1 MANLYELMGEYA
13 ELQAAA
19 EDPDIDAEQFAELL
33 KKVDEAK
40 GELRDKVDRIAK
52 LLRNLNGDAQKLK
65 YEEQR
70 LARRRQAMDNNA
82 ERLRDWVRTTMELL
96 DVDKIKT
103 EMFTVTLGKPSFRVE
118 VLDEKQVPKEY
129 VRTEIKVDKKAI
141 LKAANEDGEIIPG
154 CDVRQGP
161 RKLTFR

>member
-13 ELQAAA
+13 ELQSAA
-19 EDPDIDAEQFAELL
+19 EDPDVDAEQFAELL

-40 GELRDKVDRIAK
+40 GELKDKVDRIAK
-52 LLRNLNGDAQKLK
+52 LLRNIDADARKLK

-70 LARRRQAMDNNA
+70 LAKRRQAMNNNA

-96 DVDKIKT
+96 DVERIKT
-103 EMFTVTLGKPSFRVE
+103 DMFTVTLGKPSLRVE
-118 VLDEKQVPKEY
+118 VLDEKQIPKEY

-154 CDVRQGP
+154 CDVRNGP